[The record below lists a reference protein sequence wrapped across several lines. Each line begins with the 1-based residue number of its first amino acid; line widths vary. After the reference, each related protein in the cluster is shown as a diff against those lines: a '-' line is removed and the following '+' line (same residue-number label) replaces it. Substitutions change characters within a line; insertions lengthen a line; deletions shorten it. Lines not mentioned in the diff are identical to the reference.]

1 MYGHLRLAF
10 PTGTFRYV
18 KDTGPGKIC
27 GDAIGISRHIGEAVA
42 VQGEAEQ
49 DVGIVIVKFRAK
61 GPGRDSDQRVPGA
74 QSQVE
79 VGVGLTISQIM

>member
-1 MYGHLRLAF
+1 MYGRLRLAF
-10 PTGTFRYV
+10 PTGTSFRYV

-61 GPGRDSDQRVPGA
+61 GAATRTSEFPALNHKLKLALASPSRK
-74 QSQVE
+74 
-79 VGVGLTISQIM
+79 